1 MRSGAEFFFVV
12 HDAVIYI
19 FSFTADLIVISFNK
33 INEMRLVSVF
43 FCVQFVRAR
52 VLYGGQYE
60 SKNLTVRS
68 WKKIGRFWIRTCP
81 YSTFSQG

>member
-33 INEMRLVSVF
+33 INEMRLLSASFLHSAFYLLVSCMKVKH
-43 FCVQFVRAR
+43 
-52 VLYGGQYE
+52 E

-68 WKKIGRFWIRTCP
+68 CKGLSRVRI
-81 YSTFSQG
+81 